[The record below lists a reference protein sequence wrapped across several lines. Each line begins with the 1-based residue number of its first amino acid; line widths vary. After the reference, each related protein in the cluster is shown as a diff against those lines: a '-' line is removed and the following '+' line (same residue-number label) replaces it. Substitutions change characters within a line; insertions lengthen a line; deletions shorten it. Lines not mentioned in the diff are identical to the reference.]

1 MRKFFLIL
9 AISVAI
15 AVLYGADTR
24 AAPGNSGGGNVI
36 AVGVIAIGPDPAERA
51 RGLPRT

>member
-15 AVLYGADTR
+15 AILYGADTR
-24 AAPGNSGGGNVI
+24 AAPGYSCGGLLLTEL
-36 AVGVIAIGPDPAERA
+36 DRLTERPNGGCHD
-51 RGLPRT
+51 R